1 VNWLVYLAAIAAGAA
16 NPAQSG
22 TNAELRKQLG
32 QTVLPTIAVYVTGL
46 AGMLLIQLFVRE
58 AWPAAD
64 KLAKTPWWAW
74 MGGLLSIVST
84 VAGVTLAQRM
94 GSGVFTTL
102 SVTAAIISSVV
113 IDNFGWIGF
122 KEHPASIPRVLGCAL
137 MIGGLWLVAKF

>member
-1 VNWLVYLAAIAAGAA
+1 
-16 NPAQSG
+16 
-22 TNAELRKQLG
+22 
-32 QTVLPTIAVYVTGL
+32 
-46 AGMLLIQLFVRE
+46 MLLIQLFVRE
-58 AWPAAD
+58 GWPAAD

-74 MGGLLSIVST
+74 MGGLLSIAST

-122 KEHPASIPRVLGCAL
+122 KEHPPPFPECLAVR
-137 MIGGLWLVAKF
+137 